1 MEKFFSV
8 FSTEEF
14 VWYTATITL
23 LNIYSKKWNHI
34 HFTGSTQVGK
44 VVMRAAAKHLSSVTL
59 ELGGIPTVTEDAN
72 IKLAAQRI
80 AWGKWTGAGQTCL
93 APDLIYV
100 HRNHAE
106 KLVKGLKAYLAKAYN
121 NAAIQSDHYCSLIHD
136 RHFARQ
142 QDFLHEAKDAGAD
155 IVYGVSSDKAS

>member
-1 MEKFFSV
+1 MV
-8 FSTEEF
+8 
-14 VWYTATITL
+14 YGDHHIAQHL
-23 LNIYSKKWNHI
+23 LQKKWNHI

-44 VVMRAAAKHLSSVTL
+44 VVMRAAEHLSSVTL
-59 ELGGIPTVTEDAN
+59 ELGGKSPTIVTEDAN

-106 KLVKGLKAYLAKAYN
+106 
-121 NAAIQSDHYCSLIHD
+121 
-136 RHFARQ
+136 
-142 QDFLHEAKDAGAD
+142 
-155 IVYGVSSDKAS
+155 SSSRDSRPT